1 MTINQLFKQKIPKEL
16 VDKLVKSFGLESLDD
31 DSCFSK
37 VEIEKNKTIDLFNSL
52 PYKRSQRVSDSIK
65 KEVASIFLFKVNDP
79 RLRNITIT
87 NVVLSDDLS
96 NAKIFYSTIN
106 SKDDET
112 SVKKALDKSKGF
124 IRTMLGKSL
133 SLKKI
138 PTISFFKDNL

>member
-1 MTINQLFKQKIPKEL
+1 MF
-16 VDKLVKSFGLESLDD
+16 D
-31 DSCFSK
+31 
-37 VEIEKNKTIDLFNSL
+37 SL

-106 SKDDET
+106 LKDEEV
-112 SVKKALDKSKGF
+112 SIKKALDKSRGF
-124 IRTMLGKSL
+124 IRTMLGKSI
-133 SLKKI
+133 SLRKI
-138 PTISFFKDNL
+138 PTISFFKDDI

>member
-1 MTINQLFKQKIPKEL
+1 MF
-16 VDKLVKSFGLESLDD
+16 D
-31 DSCFSK
+31 
-37 VEIEKNKTIDLFNSL
+37 SL

-79 RLRNITIT
+79 RLRKITIT

-106 SKDDET
+106 LKDEEV
-112 SVKKALDKSKGF
+112 SIKKALDKSKGF

-138 PTISFFKDNL
+138 PTISFFKDDI

>member
-1 MTINQLFKQKIPKEL
+1 MF
-16 VDKLVKSFGLESLDD
+16 D
-31 DSCFSK
+31 
-37 VEIEKNKTIDLFNSL
+37 SL

-106 SKDDET
+106 LKDEEG

-124 IRTMLGKSL
+124 IRTMLGKSI

-138 PTISFFKDNL
+138 PTISFFKDDI

>member
-1 MTINQLFKQKIPKEL
+1 MF
-16 VDKLVKSFGLESLDD
+16 D
-31 DSCFSK
+31 
-37 VEIEKNKTIDLFNSL
+37 SL

-106 SKDDET
+106 LKDEEV
-112 SVKKALDKSKGF
+112 SIKKALDKSKGF
-124 IRTMLGKSL
+124 IITMLGKSI

-138 PTISFFKDNL
+138 PTITFFKDDI

>member
-1 MTINQLFKQKIPKEL
+1 MRNRNN
-16 VDKLVKSFGLESLDD
+16 KLHWYKRGRYYWSV
-31 DSCFSK
+31 SK
-37 VEIEKNKTIDLFNSL
+37 RRNTKKTIDLFNSL

-106 SKDDET
+106 SQDDET

-138 PTISFFKDNL
+138 PTISFFKDNF

>member
-1 MTINQLFKQKIPKEL
+1 LF
-16 VDKLVKSFGLESLDD
+16 D
-31 DSCFSK
+31 
-37 VEIEKNKTIDLFNSL
+37 SL

-65 KEVASIFLFKVNDP
+65 KEVASIFLFKVKDP

-106 SKDDET
+106 LKDEEV
-112 SVKKALDKSKGF
+112 SIKKALDKSRGF
-124 IRTMLGKSL
+124 IRTMLGKSI

-138 PTISFFKDNL
+138 PTISFFKDDI

>member
-1 MTINQLFKQKIPKEL
+1 MF
-16 VDKLVKSFGLESLDD
+16 D
-31 DSCFSK
+31 
-37 VEIEKNKTIDLFNSL
+37 SL

-106 SKDDET
+106 LKDEEV
-112 SVKKALDKSKGF
+112 SIKKALDKSKGF
-124 IRTMLGKSL
+124 IITMLGKSI

-138 PTISFFKDNL
+138 PTISFFKDDI

>member
-1 MTINQLFKQKIPKEL
+1 M
-16 VDKLVKSFGLESLDD
+16 
-31 DSCFSK
+31 
-37 VEIEKNKTIDLFNSL
+37 FNSL

-79 RLRNITIT
+79 RLRNMTIT

>member
-1 MTINQLFKQKIPKEL
+1 MF
-16 VDKLVKSFGLESLDD
+16 D
-31 DSCFSK
+31 
-37 VEIEKNKTIDLFNSL
+37 SL

-106 SKDDET
+106 LNDEEA

-124 IRTMLGKSL
+124 IRTMLGKSI

-138 PTISFFKDNL
+138 PTISFFKDDI

>member
-1 MTINQLFKQKIPKEL
+1 MF
-16 VDKLVKSFGLESLDD
+16 D
-31 DSCFSK
+31 
-37 VEIEKNKTIDLFNSL
+37 SL

-96 NAKIFYSTIN
+96 NAKIFYSAIN
-106 SKDDET
+106 LKDEEV
-112 SVKKALDKSKGF
+112 SIKKALDKSRGF
-124 IRTMLGKSL
+124 IRTMLGKSI

-138 PTISFFKDNL
+138 PTISFFKDDI

>member
-1 MTINQLFKQKIPKEL
+1 M
-16 VDKLVKSFGLESLDD
+16 
-31 DSCFSK
+31 
-37 VEIEKNKTIDLFNSL
+37 FNSL

-65 KEVASIFLFKVNDP
+65 KEVASIFLFKVKDP

>member
-1 MTINQLFKQKIPKEL
+1 MF
-16 VDKLVKSFGLESLDD
+16 D
-31 DSCFSK
+31 
-37 VEIEKNKTIDLFNSL
+37 SL

-96 NAKIFYSTIN
+96 NANIFYSTIN
-106 SKDDET
+106 LKDEEV
-112 SVKKALDKSKGF
+112 SIKKALDKSRGF
-124 IRTMLGKSL
+124 IRTMLGKSI

-138 PTISFFKDNL
+138 PTISFFKDDI

>member
-1 MTINQLFKQKIPKEL
+1 MF
-16 VDKLVKSFGLESLDD
+16 D
-31 DSCFSK
+31 
-37 VEIEKNKTIDLFNSL
+37 SL

-65 KEVASIFLFKVNDP
+65 KAVASIFLFKVNDP

-106 SKDDET
+106 SKDEEV
-112 SVKKALDKSKGF
+112 SIKKALDKSKGF
-124 IRTMLGKSL
+124 IRTMLGKSI

-138 PTISFFKDNL
+138 PTISFFKDDI

>member
-1 MTINQLFKQKIPKEL
+1 M
-16 VDKLVKSFGLESLDD
+16 
-31 DSCFSK
+31 
-37 VEIEKNKTIDLFNSL
+37 FNSL

-106 SKDDET
+106 LNEEEVSI
-112 SVKKALDKSKGF
+112 KKA
-124 IRTMLGKSL
+124 
-133 SLKKI
+133 
-138 PTISFFKDNL
+138 

>member
-1 MTINQLFKQKIPKEL
+1 M
-16 VDKLVKSFGLESLDD
+16 
-31 DSCFSK
+31 
-37 VEIEKNKTIDLFNSL
+37 FNSL

-106 SKDDET
+106 SKDEEV
-112 SVKKALDKSKGF
+112 SIKKALDKSKGF
-124 IRTMLGKSL
+124 IRTMLGKSI

-138 PTISFFKDNL
+138 PTISFFKDNI

>member
-1 MTINQLFKQKIPKEL
+1 MF
-16 VDKLVKSFGLESLDD
+16 D
-31 DSCFSK
+31 
-37 VEIEKNKTIDLFNSL
+37 SL

-96 NAKIFYSTIN
+96 NAKIFYSSIN
-106 SKDDET
+106 LKDEEV
-112 SVKKALDKSKGF
+112 SIKKALDKSKGF
-124 IRTMLGKSL
+124 IRMMLGKSI

-138 PTISFFKDNL
+138 PTISFFKDDI

>member
-1 MTINQLFKQKIPKEL
+1 LF
-16 VDKLVKSFGLESLDD
+16 D
-31 DSCFSK
+31 
-37 VEIEKNKTIDLFNSL
+37 SL

-87 NVVLSDDLS
+87 KVVLSDDLS

-106 SKDDET
+106 LNDEEA

-124 IRTMLGKSL
+124 IRTMLGKSI

-138 PTISFFKDNL
+138 PTISFFKDDI

>member
-1 MTINQLFKQKIPKEL
+1 MF
-16 VDKLVKSFGLESLDD
+16 D
-31 DSCFSK
+31 
-37 VEIEKNKTIDLFNSL
+37 SL

-106 SKDDET
+106 LKDEEV
-112 SVKKALDKSKGF
+112 SIKKALEKSKGF
-124 IRTMLGKSL
+124 IRTMLGKSIR
-133 SLKKI
+133 LKKI
-138 PTISFFKDNL
+138 PTISFFKDDI

>member
-1 MTINQLFKQKIPKEL
+1 M
-16 VDKLVKSFGLESLDD
+16 
-31 DSCFSK
+31 
-37 VEIEKNKTIDLFNSL
+37 FNSL

-79 RLRNITIT
+79 RLKNITIT
-87 NVVLSDDLS
+87 NVLLSDDLS

-106 SKDDET
+106 SMDEEA

>member
-1 MTINQLFKQKIPKEL
+1 MF
-16 VDKLVKSFGLESLDD
+16 D
-31 DSCFSK
+31 
-37 VEIEKNKTIDLFNSL
+37 SL

-124 IRTMLGKSL
+124 IRTMLGKSI

-138 PTISFFKDNL
+138 PTISFFKDDI

>member
-1 MTINQLFKQKIPKEL
+1 MRNRNY
-16 VDKLVKSFGLESLDD
+16 KLHRHKRGRYYWSV
-31 DSCFSK
+31 SK
-37 VEIEKNKTIDLFNSL
+37 RRNTEKAIDLFDSL

-87 NVVLSDDLS
+87 KVVLSDDLS

-106 SKDDET
+106 LNDEEA

-124 IRTMLGKSL
+124 IRTMLGKSI

-138 PTISFFKDNL
+138 PTISFFKDDI

>member
-1 MTINQLFKQKIPKEL
+1 MF
-16 VDKLVKSFGLESLDD
+16 D
-31 DSCFSK
+31 
-37 VEIEKNKTIDLFNSL
+37 SL
-52 PYKRSQRVSDSIK
+52 PYERSQRVSDSIK

-106 SKDDET
+106 LMDEEV
-112 SVKKALDKSKGF
+112 SIKKALDKSKGF

-138 PTISFFKDNL
+138 PTISFFKDDI

>member
-1 MTINQLFKQKIPKEL
+1 M
-16 VDKLVKSFGLESLDD
+16 
-31 DSCFSK
+31 
-37 VEIEKNKTIDLFNSL
+37 FNSL

-106 SKDDET
+106 SKHDET

>member
-1 MTINQLFKQKIPKEL
+1 M
-16 VDKLVKSFGLESLDD
+16 
-31 DSCFSK
+31 
-37 VEIEKNKTIDLFNSL
+37 FNSL

-79 RLRNITIT
+79 RLKNITIT

-124 IRTMLGKSL
+124 IRTMLGNSL

-138 PTISFFKDNL
+138 PTIAFFKDNL

>member
-1 MTINQLFKQKIPKEL
+1 M
-16 VDKLVKSFGLESLDD
+16 
-31 DSCFSK
+31 
-37 VEIEKNKTIDLFNSL
+37 FNSL

-106 SKDDET
+106 LKDDET

>member
-1 MTINQLFKQKIPKEL
+1 MF
-16 VDKLVKSFGLESLDD
+16 D
-31 DSCFSK
+31 
-37 VEIEKNKTIDLFNSL
+37 SL

-87 NVVLSDDLS
+87 KVVLSDDLS

-106 SKDDET
+106 LNDEEA

-124 IRTMLGKSL
+124 IRTMLGKSI

-138 PTISFFKDNL
+138 PTISFFEDDI

>member
-1 MTINQLFKQKIPKEL
+1 M
-16 VDKLVKSFGLESLDD
+16 
-31 DSCFSK
+31 
-37 VEIEKNKTIDLFNSL
+37 FNSL

-106 SKDDET
+106 SQDDET

-138 PTISFFKDNL
+138 PAISFFKDNL

>member
-1 MTINQLFKQKIPKEL
+1 M
-16 VDKLVKSFGLESLDD
+16 
-31 DSCFSK
+31 
-37 VEIEKNKTIDLFNSL
+37 FNSL

-106 SKDDET
+106 SQDDET
-112 SVKKALDKSKGF
+112 SVKKALDKSKG
-124 IRTMLGKSL
+124 L
-133 SLKKI
+133 SLI
-138 PTISFFKDNL
+138 HI

>member
-1 MTINQLFKQKIPKEL
+1 M
-16 VDKLVKSFGLESLDD
+16 
-31 DSCFSK
+31 
-37 VEIEKNKTIDLFNSL
+37 FNSL

>member
-1 MTINQLFKQKIPKEL
+1 M
-16 VDKLVKSFGLESLDD
+16 
-31 DSCFSK
+31 
-37 VEIEKNKTIDLFNSL
+37 FNSL

-65 KEVASIFLFKVNDP
+65 KEVASIFLFIVNDP

>member
-1 MTINQLFKQKIPKEL
+1 
-16 VDKLVKSFGLESLDD
+16 
-31 DSCFSK
+31 
-37 VEIEKNKTIDLFNSL
+37 LFNSL

>member
-1 MTINQLFKQKIPKEL
+1 M
-16 VDKLVKSFGLESLDD
+16 
-31 DSCFSK
+31 
-37 VEIEKNKTIDLFNSL
+37 FNSL

-138 PTISFFKDNL
+138 PTISFFKDNF

>member
-1 MTINQLFKQKIPKEL
+1 M
-16 VDKLVKSFGLESLDD
+16 
-31 DSCFSK
+31 
-37 VEIEKNKTIDLFNSL
+37 FNSL

-138 PTISFFKDNL
+138 PTISFF

>member
-1 MTINQLFKQKIPKEL
+1 MF
-16 VDKLVKSFGLESLDD
+16 D
-31 DSCFSK
+31 
-37 VEIEKNKTIDLFNSL
+37 SL

-87 NVVLSDDLS
+87 KVVLSDDLS

-106 SKDDET
+106 LNDEEA

-124 IRTMLGKSL
+124 IRTMLGKSI

-138 PTISFFKDNL
+138 PTISFFKDDI